1 MKRLSTITLLLIS
14 ATCILSSCA
23 LRITSS
29 TTRTIQPLEEPM
41 MADIDV
47 KSEKVTGTYTERK
60 RADEKRIKLNAVY
73 NALANGTKGDILVAP
88 QYEIVKDVKM
98 NGAKI
103 KSVTVTVTGY
113 PAFYKNFRPVPK
125 AAEYEIR
132 EVTPQTPFV
141 IITKD
146 NDGNPITYEVKDPIY
161 PEPGINMGSVES
173 IKINPNEPTS
183 EPANTTTG
191 KGKKK

>member
-1 MKRLSTITLLLIS
+1 MKRFSIVTILLII
-14 ATCILSSCA
+14 AICALNSCA
-23 LRITSS
+23 LRITTS
-29 TTRTIQPLEEPM
+29 TSRTIQPFEEPI

-47 KSEKVTGTYTERK
+47 KTEKVTGTYTEKK
-60 RADEKRIKLNAVY
+60 RADENRIKKNAVY
-73 NALANGTKGDILVAP
+73 NALANGTKGDLLIAP
-88 QYEIVKDVKM
+88 QYEIVKDTRF
-98 NGAKI
+98 NGARI

-125 AAEYEIR
+125 AASYEIR

-146 NDGNPITYEVKDPIY
+146 SDGLPITYEVKDPVY
-161 PEPGINMGSVES
+161 PEPGINMGAVES
-173 IKINPNEPTS
+173 IKINPNEPEST
-183 EPANTTTG
+183 N